1 MVWEKRC
8 AKELQSVSLR
18 WVDKFICV
26 SLHCAQVDVVER
38 LVQGLALIRVADAA
52 AIGLVI
58 APVWPEA
65 HCALLGLLFGAAVAR
80 ARRKLVAKHDPLD
93 AIQSR
98 HPPRD
103 VGLPTRRDK
112 TTNDPSRGVPLPCA
126 GK

>member
-58 APVWPEA
+58 APVWREA
-65 HCALLGLLFGAAVAR
+65 HCALLGLLFGARSCAGAAKAGRKTRPAR
-80 ARRKLVAKHDPLD
+80 CNSIQTSAARRWIAN
-93 AIQSR
+93 Q
-98 HPPRD
+98 
-103 VGLPTRRDK
+103 T
-112 TTNDPSRGVPLPCA
+112 
-126 GK
+126 